1 MNLVK
6 ILFVELEGE
15 YQLMKRA
22 IIFGATGGIGQS
34 ICGELAAAGWSL
46 YIHCNQKWDA
56 ACKISHKLAQK
67 YPAQDFIPIRLNF
80 SISDNKLIVFVK
92 NLLPINA
99 AVFAEGITDYN
110 FVGQQ
115 KMAKIDQIMQINL
128 ITPIKLTH
136 LLEPFLI
143 KNKFSR
149 IVYLGSVYGGQGSAL
164 EAVYSASK
172 AGLTRFSQA
181 YAREVASTHLTVN
194 VVAPGAVNT
203 PMNAVFPKE
212 TMQEVKEEIPAGRL
226 AESSDISFWI
236 KNLLDPHSNYL
247 TGQTIYVSGGWLL

>member
-1 MNLVK
+1 
-6 ILFVELEGE
+6 
-15 YQLMKRA
+15 MKRA

-115 KMAKIDQIMQINL
+115 KKWL
-128 ITPIKLTH
+128 KLIKLCR
-136 LLEPFLI
+136 LI
-143 KNKFSR
+143 
-149 IVYLGSVYGGQGSAL
+149 
-164 EAVYSASK
+164 
-172 AGLTRFSQA
+172 
-181 YAREVASTHLTVN
+181 
-194 VVAPGAVNT
+194 
-203 PMNAVFPKE
+203 
-212 TMQEVKEEIPAGRL
+212 
-226 AESSDISFWI
+226 
-236 KNLLDPHSNYL
+236 
-247 TGQTIYVSGGWLL
+247 